1 MLRWWL
7 AGWLAGLTR
16 LGSACSSLCGNF
28 LLLLLFVDDEVGRGD
43 CVFLSL
49 VWEEEEEKREGEA
62 IGENRCSW
70 RVLGR
75 EPGTFFCFNI
85 PDVTP

>member
-1 MLRWWL
+1 MVAGWL
-7 AGWLAGLTR
+7 AGWLDSAPLVR
-16 LGSACSSLCGNF
+16 LFVGIF
-28 LLLLLFVDDEVGRGD
+28 LLLLFVDDEVGRGD

-49 VWEEEEEKREGEA
+49 VWEEEEEEEKREGEA

-75 EPGTFFCFNI
+75 EPGTFFSFNI